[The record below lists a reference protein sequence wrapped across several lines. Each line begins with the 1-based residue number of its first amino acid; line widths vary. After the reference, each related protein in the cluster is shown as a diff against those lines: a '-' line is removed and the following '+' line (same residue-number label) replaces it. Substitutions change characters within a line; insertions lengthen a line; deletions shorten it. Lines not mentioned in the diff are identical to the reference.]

1 MAFLNSEHGYIG
13 GVGRVGVGV
22 GDLDGGSMQVTAPS
36 TEEYAICF
44 DERCLIDSRLS
55 LLFLSFHHFAMRL

>member
-36 TEEYAICF
+36 TEAYEICF
-44 DERCLIDSRLS
+44 DGRCLLYTRCMKDN
-55 LLFLSFHHFAMRL
+55 